1 MAAAAFE
8 PDCGRSCSKIPRE
21 SVENLPYEAGRTDM
35 GDDPAPAR
43 SGGNAEPVEK
53 GSEMAETI
61 HGEAAGTG
69 SGKPGSNGIVV
80 AAEE

>member
-8 PDCGRSCSKIPRE
+8 PDCGRSCSKRPRG
-21 SVENLPYEAGRTDM
+21 SVRSLPYEAGRTDM

-61 HGEAAGTG
+61 YGEAAGTG
-69 SGKPGSNGIVV
+69 GGTARRESAAA
-80 AAEE
+80 AAE